1 MPRMNVP
8 ATPFPTLAEIEAAH
22 MRIAQHVRRTPIL
35 RSEDLDAIAG
45 ARLVFKCENFQRIG
59 AFKARGAFNAILSL
73 PGEAAA
79 RGVVTHSSGNHALA
93 VALAAR
99 TRGVPATIVMPRTA
113 PAAKRAGVE
122 RLGARIIEVEPTL
135 AAREGAAK
143 AVTAETGAAFVH
155 PYGDPAVIAGQ
166 GTAAVELLED
176 VDSPLDVI
184 TCPVGG
190 GGLLGG
196 TCIAAASLSPGTRVI
211 ATEPEA
217 ADDAARGFRSGILQ
231 PQVLP
236 VATLCDG
243 LTTAMSPLSFAI
255 MRAHAHD
262 VVTVPED
269 AIVHAMQLVFRH
281 LKCVIEPSCAVPLAA
296 ILNRAWDAR
305 GLTVGIILTGGNVD
319 LERLPWMD

>member
-1 MPRMNVP
+1 MNAP
-8 ATPFPTLAEIEAAH
+8 ALPVPTLADIEAAH
-22 MRIAQHVRRTPIL
+22 RRIAPHVRRTPL
-35 RSEDLDAIAG
+35 LVSDDLDALTG

-73 PGEAAA
+73 TEAAAA

-99 TRGVPATIVMPRTA
+99 TRGIPATIVMPRTA
-113 PAAKRAGVE
+113 PAAKREGVE
-122 RLGARIIEVEPTL
+122 ALGARIIEVEPTL
-135 AAREGAAK
+135 AAREAGAE
-143 AVTAETGAAFVH
+143 AVIAETGAAFVH

-166 GTAAVELLED
+166 GTAAVELIED
-176 VDSPLDVI
+176 AGCRLDVL

-190 GGLLGG
+190 GGLLAGS
-196 TCIAAASLSPGTRVI
+196 CIAAAGLSPETRVI
-211 ATEPEA
+211 AVEPEA
-217 ADDAARGFRSGILQ
+217 ADDAARGFCSGILQ

-236 VATLCDG
+236 VATVCDG

-262 VVTVPED
+262 VVTVSEG
-269 AIVHAMQLVFRH
+269 AIVRAMRLVFRH

-296 ILNRAWDAR
+296 ILEGVWDAR
-305 GLTVGIILTGGNVD
+305 GRSVGIILTGGNVD
-319 LERLPWMD
+319 LARLPWMD